1 MKSVLA
7 IAALTAITFGQ
18 KEVSKPLSD
27 LNQIVAGTYDFE
39 IMGRPHRLYIC
50 DADNNAE
57 EGADQK
63 RALYWSVMDRTK
75 NEYAIG
81 MFPSI

>member
-7 IAALTAITFGQ
+7 IAALSAVAFGQ
-18 KEVSKPLSD
+18 DMKDPSQ

-50 DADNNAE
+50 DADNNAV
-57 EGADQK
+57 EGADEK
-63 RALYWSVMDRTK
+63 RALYWSIFDRTK
-75 NEYAIG
+75 NEYAVG
-81 MFPSI
+81 TLNF